1 MNWEKLHQTSVVADM
16 HCHSAIKKTI
26 FNRDLKTSKTKFLAG
41 FFKEKFWPFSNRA
54 TFPKIMNGG
63 LDIMLSTAYIPE
75 GGWYT
80 DVGKT
85 KFILSLFPEVKRKIY
100 NKTVVDA
107 AGFHMV

>member
-1 MNWEKLHQTSVVADM
+1 MNWEKLHQTSIVADM

-26 FNRDLKTSKTKFLAG
+26 FNRDLKSSKTKFLAS

-80 DVGKT
+80 DCLLYTSPSPRDVEE
-85 KFILSLFPEVKRKIY
+85 SRMPSS
-100 NKTVVDA
+100 A
-107 AGFHMV
+107 